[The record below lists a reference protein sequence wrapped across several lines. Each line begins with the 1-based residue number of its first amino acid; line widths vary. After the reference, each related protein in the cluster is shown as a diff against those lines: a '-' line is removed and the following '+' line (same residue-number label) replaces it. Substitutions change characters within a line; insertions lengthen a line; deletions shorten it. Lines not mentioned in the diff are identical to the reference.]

1 MKGYLIRRLL
11 YMVPIV
17 LGVCAITFVLFRVL
31 MGDPTLSLVGKG
43 ARKQEIREVRHANGY
58 DRPLLLDPDAMSDR
72 HLVIGDNTEGPE
84 SFAITSSEENDFTD
98 AFYLHRRVEE
108 GKPDVFLSEDFPNLS
123 RDTSTDWIASR
134 APFPGFGKPAG
145 DDRKK
150 TIRFSVALRDG
161 TRTEVDASGVSTLGE
176 VLDKLK
182 SDANLKGKVDVAIVD
197 AGKRFWHI
205 FDSQFVFHFSHLIR
219 FDLGKSHQYRTPI
232 FAMLK
237 EGIGA
242 SLRLTVPMF
251 LIGLY
256 IQVLIALYCAFKRG
270 TRTDYVIVTVSVI
283 GMSLPYL
290 AVIAYAQLF
299 FCYKLPIFPIVYRSA
314 EPLRSYL
321 LPIFIGVVSG
331 VGGGVRFY
339 RTVFL
344 DEMGADYVRTARAK
358 GVSERAVMWKHVLRN
373 AMIPVITQVV
383 IVIPFLFLGSLLL
396 ERYFGIPGLGGMMV
410 TAINN
415 SDIPIINAM
424 TYVGAL
430 LFSVGVLATDVC
442 YAWVDPRISFK

>member
-1 MKGYLIRRLL
+1 MKSYLIRRLL

-17 LGVCAITFVLFRVL
+17 LGVCVITFVLFRVL

-43 ARKQEIREVRHANGY
+43 ARKQEIREVRRANGY
-58 DRPLLLDPDAMSDR
+58 DRPLLLDLEALSDR
-72 HLVIGDNTEGPE
+72 RAVIRDNTEGRE
-84 SFAITSSEENDFTD
+84 SFTITPSEENDFTD
-98 AFYLHRRVEE
+98 ALYLHRIVET
-108 GKPDVFLSEDFPNLS
+108 GKPDVFLSEDFPDLS
-123 RDTSTDWIASR
+123 RDTSTEWIASR
-134 APFPGFGKPAG
+134 APFPGFGKPAEESQ
-145 DDRKK
+145 KE
-150 TIRFSVALRDG
+150 TIRFSLVLRDG
-161 TRTEVDASGVSTLGE
+161 TRTEVDASGASTLGE
-176 VLDKLK
+176 VLDQLA
-182 SDANLKGKVDVAIVD
+182 SDANLKGKIEFAIVD
-197 AGKRFWHI
+197 AGKSFWDI
-205 FDSQFVFHFSHLIR
+205 FDSQFVFHFSHLLR
-219 FDLGKSHQYRTPI
+219 FDLGKSHQYRKPI
-232 FAMLK
+232 ASLLK
-237 EGIGA
+237 EGVGA

-251 LIGLY
+251 FIGLY
-256 IQVLIALYCAFKRG
+256 LQVLIALYCAFKRG
-270 TRTDYVIVTVSVI
+270 TGTDYVIVIVSVI

-344 DEMGADYVRTARAK
+344 DEIGADYVRTARAK
-358 GVSERAVMWKHVLRN
+358 GVSEGGVLWKHVFRN
-373 AMIPVITQVV
+373 AMIPVLTQVV

-442 YAWVDPRISFK
+442 YALVDPRISFK